1 MRAVIPAGKSDRHP
15 GRGQTPAGHSD
26 RRPGQVQAPAGG
38 VCFHLGLP
46 RGILKK
52 CYWLRLC
59 VAKGANFSSHE
70 SPASSF
76 RQEILSL
83 TTKAVIVTL
92 LLMVLA
98 ETIFILYLVK
108 CLFGIDFFPGFHLLS

>member
-1 MRAVIPAGKSDRHP
+1 MRAVIPAGNSDRH
-15 GRGQTPAGHSD
+15 
-26 RRPGQVQAPAGG
+26 PGQVQAPAGG
-38 VCFHLGLP
+38 VCFQLRLP

-52 CYWLRLC
+52 CYWLRFC

-76 RQEILSL
+76 RQVILSF
-83 TTKAVIVTL
+83 TTKAVIVSL